1 MAGRWIHNNRNGG
14 VARIEPRLA
23 VVDSFDRFL
32 FITPVM
38 FTALGY
44 FLAGAIP
51 VEVFAAIT
59 ASCFVGDALIAVKNL
74 LRVQTREAAQ
84 VTELPTPRRR

>member
-1 MAGRWIHNNRNGG
+1 MAGRWIQNNRNGG
-14 VARIEPRLA
+14 MARIEPRLA
-23 VVDSFDRFL
+23 RVDAFDRFL

-59 ASCFVGDALIAVKNL
+59 ASCVIGDALIAVRNL
-74 LRVQTREAAQ
+74 LRVQTRELAR
-84 VTELPTPRRR
+84 VTELPARRRR

>member
-1 MAGRWIHNNRNGG
+1 MAGRWIQNNRDGG
-14 VARIEPRLA
+14 MARIEPRLA
-23 VVDSFDRFL
+23 LIDAFDRFL

-59 ASCFVGDALIAVKNL
+59 ASCVIGDALIAARRL
-74 LRVQTREAAQ
+74 WAGPPRALAR
-84 VTELPTPRRR
+84 VTELPARRR